1 MIDFFC
7 FSKLR
12 ICPVVVVYSLLISS
26 ACSLIDSHSPQ
37 QNTTLNENDHLQ
49 IEAPATKVADRFQQK
64 TSALGG
70 NHQYHTPLF
79 TAVIVENTPGNYLK

>member
-12 ICPVVVVYSLLISS
+12 ICPVVVVYSLLQLS

-64 TSALGG
+64 TSA
-70 NHQYHTPLF
+70 
-79 TAVIVENTPGNYLK
+79 PGEKSSVSHSPIYCSDSGEYPGK